1 MFLIKLY
8 RDIVPLKLKKIFQ
21 LGSRYEKLKE
31 LVYLATIQIKHK
43 KALRR
48 LKKKDKINCV
58 FFALYILLIIRNAC
72 INFCRLI

>member
-58 FFALYILLIIRNAC
+58 FCMLESIC
-72 INFCRLI
+72 S